1 LTLMDASPAP
11 RRRAIGAAA
20 ARSAALICCA
30 ALAWSCGAQTVSGF
44 KWLDRSGKELA
55 FSQSERRPEGM
66 EGVFDVRSPANRY
79 VLEKSIALEGGTSIA
94 VDVERAPV
102 AAGNGSAG
110 GAAATTTI
118 RVRLGASSEPD
129 GKSPVVESTFP
140 LLEKK
145 ARFYLRAKAGSTLAC
160 VYAKQEGEGSFR
172 ITGISLRPAKAG
184 IEVAEEGTSVSSGFR
199 LAVGPRSREL
209 TIDSPFEGLATG
221 ADAGKPGL
229 VIDYGAAAK
238 RPGTGESI
246 NIEAARIGGGGVSMS
261 LKLGPG
267 GRRTALGGELIP
279 LDARRIIATAPA
291 GRDVE
296 DFFAATLDPSDY
308 ELADLGRV
316 LASQS
321 PADGE
326 DYILYRWDALPSVLV
341 LVFRD
346 YGAQDR
352 YLKRLAF
359 FVEKAGYRGTLQKD
373 EVLGPLHGWNA
384 HDYRPEDLAA
394 FFEKAKEKAF
404 PLSPQERALEKLLV
418 DRDLVREGGG
428 NILPGVGALI
438 SISLESPP
446 AQRRLLLVHESTH
459 AIFFA
464 DEEYRKYV
472 RQVWASVGG
481 DERWFWK
488 TYFAWAMYDTASDYL
503 MANEFQAYLL
513 QQPIA
518 AAREYFTKR
527 KPEELL
533 EKHPELEQKVEE
545 YMKKY
550 GDSFEA
556 RARGLDAWLSDKYGF
571 SAGKTYFLEIGK

>member
-1 LTLMDASPAP
+1 MDARPAP
-11 RRRAIGAAA
+11 RRRALGAAA
-20 ARSAALICCA
+20 ARSAALVCCA

-44 KWLDRSGKELA
+44 KWLDRNGKELA

-66 EGVFDVRSPANRY
+66 EGLFDERYPANRFI
-79 VLEKSIALEGGTSIA
+79 LEESTTLEGGTSIA

-102 AAGNGSAG
+102 ADGNGSAG
-110 GAAATTTI
+110 GADATAAI
-118 RVRLGASSEPD
+118 RIRLGASSEKD
-129 GKSPVVESTFP
+129 GKSPIAESTFP
-140 LLEKK
+140 LLQKK
-145 ARFYLRAKAGSTLAC
+145 ARFYLRAKAGSAIAC
-160 VYAKQEGEGSFR
+160 VYAKRESGGAFR
-172 ITGISLRPAKAG
+172 ITGISLEPTKAG
-184 IEVAEEGTSVSSGFR
+184 IEVAEEATSVSTGFR

-209 TIDSPFEGLATG
+209 TIDFPFESLANG

-238 RPGTGESI
+238 RPDAGESI
-246 NIEAARIGGGGVSMS
+246 GIEAARAGGGSVSMS
-261 LKLGPG
+261 LRLGPG
-267 GRRTALGGELIP
+267 GRRTALGGELVP
-279 LDARRIIATAPA
+279 LDARKVSATAPIE
-291 GRDVE
+291 RNIE
-296 DFFAATLDPSDY
+296 DFYAATLDPRDY

-316 LASQS
+316 LASES
-321 PADGE
+321 PAEGE
-326 DYILYRWDALPSVLV
+326 DFLLYRWDALPTVLV

-373 EVLGPLHGWNA
+373 EVIVPLHGWNA

-394 FFEKAKEKAF
+394 FFEKAREEAF
-404 PLSPQERALEKLLV
+404 SLSPQERALGKLLA
-418 DRDLVREGGG
+418 DRGIVREEGGR
-428 NILPGVGALI
+428 ILGGTGALI

-472 RQVWASVGG
+472 RQAWASLGG
-481 DERWFWK
+481 DEKWFWK
-488 TYFAWAMYDTASDYL
+488 AYFAWAMYDTASDYL

-513 QQPIA
+513 QQPVA

-533 EKHPELEQKVEE
+533 AKHPELEQKVEE

-556 RARGLDAWLSDKYGF
+556 RARGLDAWLSGKYGF
-571 SAGKTYFLEIGK
+571 TAGKTYFLEIGK